1 MYFAI
6 SMFGEPGAEIIYP
19 TPGFPVYE
27 SKDKLYGSKAVPYN
41 LLDNKDLKFDPEKIL
56 SLINEKTRMIV
67 IINPKILLEVL

>member
-19 TPGFPVYE
+19 DPGFPVYE
-27 SKDKLYGSKAVPYN
+27 SMINYTGSKAVPYN

-56 SLINEKTRMIV
+56 SDSS
-67 IINPKILLEVL
+67 